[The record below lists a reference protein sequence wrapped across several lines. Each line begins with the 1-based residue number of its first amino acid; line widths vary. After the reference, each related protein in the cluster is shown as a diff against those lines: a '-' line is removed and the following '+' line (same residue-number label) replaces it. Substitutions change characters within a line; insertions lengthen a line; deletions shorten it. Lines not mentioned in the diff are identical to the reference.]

1 MAGATFDSEHSFGKR
16 RAFQGEVRGVLAL
29 NDRARAQGGH
39 CERGSDSPTAP
50 RPQESQPASKEALM
64 SVAKRLKEY
73 LEQNHVPYSH
83 CTHRM
88 AYTAQEVAATQHV
101 PGQNMAKTVVLKAD
115 DQYVMVVLPAP
126 LKLDLEMLRRELP
139 FGRLELA
146 SEKDLAWLFM
156 DSELGAMPPLG
167 NLYNPPVFVDQSLAV
182 REEIV
187 FNAGT
192 HVDTI
197 QMRYDDFERLVHPK
211 VIHAAFAT
219 TCG

>member
-1 MAGATFDSEHSFGKR
+1 
-16 RAFQGEVRGVLAL
+16 
-29 NDRARAQGGH
+29 
-39 CERGSDSPTAP
+39 
-50 RPQESQPASKEALM
+50 M
-64 SVAKRLKEY
+64 SIAKRLREY

-88 AYTAQEVAATQHV
+88 AYTAQEVAAAQHV

-146 SEKDLAWLFM
+146 SEKDLAGLFM
-156 DSELGAMPPLG
+156 DSELGAMPPFG
-167 NLYNPPVFVDQSLAV
+167 NLYNLPVFVDQSLAV
-182 REEIV
+182 RQEIV

-197 QMRYDDFERLVHPK
+197 QMHYDDFERLVHPK
-211 VIHAAFAT
+211 VIHAALAT
-219 TCG
+219 MCG

>member
-1 MAGATFDSEHSFGKR
+1 
-16 RAFQGEVRGVLAL
+16 
-29 NDRARAQGGH
+29 
-39 CERGSDSPTAP
+39 
-50 RPQESQPASKEALM
+50 
-64 SVAKRLKEY
+64 
-73 LEQNHVPYSH
+73 
-83 CTHRM
+83 
-88 AYTAQEVAATQHV
+88 
-101 PGQNMAKTVVLKAD
+101 
-115 DQYVMVVLPAP
+115 
-126 LKLDLEMLRRELP
+126 MLRRELP